1 MGISS
6 KIWETKEISP
16 ASGSPQAGRNI
27 VVFDNINA
35 ITHLKFP
42 VKTDFLLSIVCVEG
56 QLKISVDVTEQIL
69 TKQSLMVLR
78 PGHIINSYDASADFK
93 GIFILV
99 TMNALNGALPS
110 MSKFYPCVMH
120 FLNNSV
126 ISLNHRELNN
136 QLNLYRL
143 LQDKI
148 NGGEYPYKENVIQ
161 SLCEAVFYETLG
173 LYTANMK
180 EQPDKSIKRKDEL
193 LYQFISLVEC
203 SFRKHRD
210 VNYYANKLKVSSK
223 HLSSIV
229 KIVSGRTA
237 GEWIDSYVILEA
249 KMMLRNTAMS
259 IQEVG
264 VALNFS
270 DQSFFGKY
278 FKRLT
283 GNSPREYRQRNLNTK

>member
-1 MGISS
+1 MENLS
-6 KIWETKEISP
+6 KIWDTQEIQP
-16 ASGSPQAGRNI
+16 AIGSPQAGRNI
-27 VVFDNINA
+27 VVFDNIKA
-35 ITHLKFP
+35 IAHLKFP

-56 QLKISVDVTEQIL
+56 QLKLSVDVMNHTL

-78 PGHIINSYDASADFK
+78 PGHIINNYDASSDFK

-120 FLNNSV
+120 FSNNSI
-126 ISLNHRELNN
+126 ISLSRKELAN

-148 NGGEYPYKENVIQ
+148 NGGEHPFKEDVIQ

-173 LYTANMK
+173 LYSAHM
-180 EQPDKSIKRKDEL
+180 EADPDKAIKRKDEL
-193 LYQFISLVEC
+193 LYQFISLVENN
-203 SFRKHRD
+203 FRKHRE
-210 VNYYANKLKVSSK
+210 VMFYAKNLRVSSK

-229 KIVSGRTA
+229 KMVSGRTA

-249 KMMLRNTAMS
+249 KMLLRNTAMS
-259 IQEVG
+259 IQEIG
-264 VALNFS
+264 TALSFS

-283 GNSPREYRQRNLNTK
+283 GNSPREYRQLNTSSK

>member
-6 KIWETKEISP
+6 KIWDTKEISP

-69 TKQSLMVLR
+69 PKQSLMVLR

-93 GIFILV
+93 GIFIVV
-99 TMNALNGALPS
+99 TLNALNGALPS
-110 MSKFYPCVMH
+110 MSKFYPCVLH
-120 FLNNSV
+120 FLNKS
-126 ISLNHRELNN
+126 IIPLSRRELNN

-173 LYTANMK
+173 LYSSHMEMESNN
-180 EQPDKSIKRKDEL
+180 SIKRKDEL
-193 LYQFISLVEC
+193 LYQFLSLVENN
-203 SFRKHRD
+203 FRKHRD
-210 VNYYANKLKVSSK
+210 VNYYAEKMRVSSK

-249 KMMLRNTAMS
+249 KMLLRNTAMS
-259 IQEVG
+259 IQEIG
-264 VALNFS
+264 AALSFS

-283 GNSPREYRQRNLNTK
+283 GNSPREYRSLNINTK

>member
-1 MGISS
+1 MNMSS

-56 QLKISVDVTEQIL
+56 QLKLSVDVSEQLL
-69 TKQSLMVLR
+69 TKQSLMVLQ
-78 PGHIINSYDASADFK
+78 PGHIINNYEASSDFK

-120 FLNNSV
+120 FLNKSV
-126 ISLNHRELNN
+126 IPLTRRELNN

-148 NGGEYPYKENVIQ
+148 NGGDYPYKENVIQ

-173 LYTANMK
+173 LYTANME

-193 LYQFISLVEC
+193 LYQFITLVE
-203 SFRKHRD
+203 SNFRKHRD
-210 VNYYANKLKVSSK
+210 VIFYANRLRVSSK

-264 VALNFS
+264 AALSFS

-283 GNSPREYRQRNLNTK
+283 GNSPREYRQLNLTTK

>member
-6 KIWETKEISP
+6 KIWDTKEISP

-42 VKTDFLLSIVCVEG
+42 VKTDFLLSIVCIEG

-69 TKQSLMVLR
+69 PKQSLMVLR

-93 GIFILV
+93 GIFIVV
-99 TMNALNGALPS
+99 TLNALNGALPS
-110 MSKFYPCVMH
+110 MSKFYPCVLH
-120 FLNNSV
+120 FLNKS
-126 ISLNHRELNN
+126 IIPLSRRELNN

-173 LYTANMK
+173 LYSSHMEMESNN
-180 EQPDKSIKRKDEL
+180 SIKRKDEL
-193 LYQFISLVEC
+193 LYQFLSLVENN
-203 SFRKHRD
+203 FRKHRD
-210 VNYYANKLKVSSK
+210 VNYYAEKMRVSSK

-249 KMMLRNTAMS
+249 KMLLRNTAMS
-259 IQEVG
+259 IQEIG
-264 VALNFS
+264 AALSFS

-283 GNSPREYRQRNLNTK
+283 GNSPREYRSLNINTK

>member
-1 MGISS
+1 MEISS
-6 KIWETKEISP
+6 KTWDTKEITP

-35 ITHLKFP
+35 LNNLKFP
-42 VKTDFLLSIVCVEG
+42 VKTDFILSIVCVEG
-56 QLKISVDVTEQIL
+56 QLKLSVDVTEQTL
-69 TKQSLMVLR
+69 AKQSLMVLR
-78 PGHIINSYDASADFK
+78 PGHIINSYEASSDFR
-93 GIFILV
+93 GIFIVITL
-99 TMNALNGALPS
+99 NALNGALPS

-120 FLNNSV
+120 FLNNSI
-126 ISLNHRELNN
+126 ISLSRRELNN

-173 LYTANMK
+173 LYYSHME
-180 EQPDKSIKRKDEL
+180 EQPDKAIKRKDEL
-193 LYQFISLVEC
+193 LYQFLSLVENN
-203 SFRKHRD
+203 FRKHRD
-210 VNYYANKLKVSSK
+210 VIFYANRLSVSSK

-229 KIVSGRTA
+229 KMVSGRTA

-249 KMMLRNTAMS
+249 KMLLKNTAMS

-264 VALNFS
+264 AALSFS

-278 FKRLT
+278 FKRIT
-283 GNSPREYRQRNLNTK
+283 GTSPREYRQLAILSK